1 MRSSQQG
8 VGSAV
13 NVQILQGD
21 ILSSTRDAIVVPVSN
36 NFQSGELGAA
46 VTLEQKRFF
55 VFVFMFRIQNAR
67 ALLVRCMPSLDLLKD
82 ILVSKLEV
90 SYQTIVLTFK
100 MKQLFFTL
108 SCRSFSTK

>member
-46 VTLEQKRFF
+46 VTLEQKRF
-55 VFVFMFRIQNAR
+55 
-67 ALLVRCMPSLDLLKD
+67 
-82 ILVSKLEV
+82 
-90 SYQTIVLTFK
+90 
-100 MKQLFFTL
+100 
-108 SCRSFSTK
+108 